1 VSCSASAVLLLD
13 GKLHVVAASVA
24 FCATFVIPTAD
35 VVGRA
40 LAEVGSGEFARPQL
54 QSLLTGT
61 LAGFAE
67 VSGYE
72 MKLAEKNGDERT
84 LVLTA
89 KKLDYGAGTES
100 RMLLSVFDVS
110 AARRS
115 EALKDALLREKEV
128 LLREIEHRVANS
140 LQIIASIL
148 MQSARKVG
156 SEEARAYLRSAHDRV
171 LSIAAIQRHLTSA
184 QLGQVPMATYLRQLC
199 QSLEAS
205 MVRDPIL
212 QSIVTD
218 IDASSLGGDQS
229 ISIGLIV
236 TELVINALKHAF
248 PGGEAGRIDVGFHAN
263 SNGWLLSVKDNGIG
277 MPRMPSAKAGLGSTI
292 VEALAK
298 RLDADVT
305 VIDEHPGTSVLVA
318 HSSSSSGPK
327 DHMSAI

>member
-1 VSCSASAVLLLD
+1 
-13 GKLHVVAASVA
+13 
-24 FCATFVIPTAD
+24 
-35 VVGRA
+35 
-40 LAEVGSGEFARPQL
+40 
-54 QSLLTGT
+54 
-61 LAGFAE
+61 
-67 VSGYE
+67 
-72 MKLAEKNGDERT
+72 
-84 LVLTA
+84 
-89 KKLDYGAGTES
+89 
-100 RMLLSVFDVS
+100 MLLN
-110 AARRS
+110 ARRVRYAIS
-115 EALKDALLREKEV
+115 KNTTILLSFKDVTARRGIEQQKEQFLRQTEELLRQKEV
-128 LLREIEHRVANS
+128 LLQEMEHRVANS